1 MTRAPFA
8 LPRECSL
15 DARSSSTLQRSVT
28 GHQAPAVNIGEA
40 DGAYHVTVDLPDLSQ
55 KTVNVDV
62 QGRRISIRGA
72 YPETNRADQSLV
84 VERAQG
90 TLAKTLQLPFPINV
104 NVVMASFDTGVLN
117 ITLPKA

>member
-1 MTRAPFA
+1 
-8 LPRECSL
+8 
-15 DARSSSTLQRSVT
+15 
-28 GHQAPAVNIGEA
+28 
-40 DGAYHVTVDLPDLSQ
+40 
-55 KTVNVDV
+55 VDV

-90 TLAKTLQLPFPINV
+90 TFAKTLQLPFPINV
-104 NVVMASFDTGVLN
+104 NVVMASFDTGVLD